1 MQPIELWSLLF
12 GKAIIHKSE
21 DWAVQFCLTW
31 LCCVPLTR
39 LLAPLSLP
47 ILPCAPGIGQC
58 QLMMSGPGT
67 TGGGRAASTTP
78 GPSGWW
84 PTSRSPCARWAT
96 HARCHVTSSW
106 PHYVFQTEKLFMV
119 GGLDSV
125 SLEPILTTEVR
136 QHTLMVT
143 FVEMTYIILQVYDEE
158 NQTWLIHKQL
168 PATSDKNIFVNR
180 ADSGCITLVTLSIPR
195 DHYNVT
201 LFM

>member
-1 MQPIELWSLLF
+1 
-12 GKAIIHKSE
+12 
-21 DWAVQFCLTW
+21 
-31 LCCVPLTR
+31 
-39 LLAPLSLP
+39 
-47 ILPCAPGIGQC
+47 
-58 QLMMSGPGT
+58 
-67 TGGGRAASTTP
+67 
-78 GPSGWW
+78 
-84 PTSRSPCARWAT
+84 
-96 HARCHVTSSW
+96 
-106 PHYVFQTEKLFMV
+106 MV